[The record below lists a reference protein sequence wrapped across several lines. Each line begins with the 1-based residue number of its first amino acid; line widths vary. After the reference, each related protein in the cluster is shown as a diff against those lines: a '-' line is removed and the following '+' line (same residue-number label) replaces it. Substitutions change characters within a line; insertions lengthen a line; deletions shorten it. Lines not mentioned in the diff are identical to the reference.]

1 MGSRALRGTV
11 KSHPAE
17 MTSGTNG
24 LCFPGSQ
31 DLEPGGCSGGPLLR
45 AAVVYLASQ
54 AAHSSSSLSFSP
66 CFLSGKETFL
76 GAISPPLSLHIVVPS
91 FLREVLPFS
100 VCFILKPS
108 PSPQLSSVTQ
118 QSLGFSLIP
127 CYVFETLHW
136 RAWVVDVFAP
146 ERS

>member
-1 MGSRALRGTV
+1 
-11 KSHPAE
+11 
-17 MTSGTNG
+17 MTFGTNG
-24 LCFPGSQ
+24 LCFPGSR

-45 AAVVYLASQ
+45 ATVVNLASQ

-91 FLREVLPFS
+91 FPREVLPFS

-108 PSPQLSSVTQ
+108 PSPQLFSVTQ